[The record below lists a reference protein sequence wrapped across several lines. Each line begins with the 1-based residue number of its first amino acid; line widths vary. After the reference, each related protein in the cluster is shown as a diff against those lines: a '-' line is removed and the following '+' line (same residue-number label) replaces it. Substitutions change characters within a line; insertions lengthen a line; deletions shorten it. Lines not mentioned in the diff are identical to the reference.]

1 MSDGV
6 LPALLVLFEVRK
18 LGGDVSVDLAESRP
32 LLRAVLDRHGDQGD
46 VAEGR
51 LAVGGD
57 GGGGAAVRVARAGR
71 GDSCATI
78 RGGRGG
84 RGGCGRRG
92 RIAIGGAVKGA
103 YGRRAL
109 VIQVMV
115 RRTAAGRRGVHRDHG
130 IRAVQVR
137 KGMMMMMVAQGRHVM
152 RRQTAAQAAG
162 HRAGVQVLRGA
173 ADAAVLQLE
182 TAH

>member
-6 LPALLVLFEVRK
+6 LPSLLVLLEVRK

-32 LLRAVLDRHGDQGD
+32 LLRAVLDRHGNQGD

-57 GGGGAAVRVARAGR
+57 GGRGVRIVRAGC
-71 GDSCATI
+71 GDGRAAI
-78 RGGRGG
+78 RRDRGG

-115 RRTAAGRRGVHRDHG
+115 RRAASRGGVHRYHG
-130 IRAVQVR
+130 VRAVQIR
-137 KGMMMMMVAQGRHVM
+137 KGMMMVMMAQRRDVM
-152 RRQTAAQAAG
+152 
-162 HRAGVQVLRGA
+162 
-173 ADAAVLQLE
+173 
-182 TAH
+182 